1 MRLTGIH
8 HHSVVVSDMDR
19 AVAFYRDVLGLREI
33 GIPSTFP
40 PAGARVRWF
49 QIGDQHIH
57 LMPLKPGRQSDPVS
71 PRHIALTIEDAQAGR
86 EYFKSKGVATREDI
100 PIPGADRFIISDPDG
115 HNIELIQWKETYQIV
130 PLD

>member
-1 MRLTGIH
+1 MKLTGIH
-8 HHSVVVSDMDR
+8 HYSVRVADMER

-49 QIGDQHIH
+49 QLGDQHIH
-57 LMPLKPGRQSDPVS
+57 LMPAPHSDPVS
-71 PRHIALTIEDAQAGR
+71 PRHIALHIEDAVEGR
-86 EYFKSKGVATREDI
+86 AYFKSKGIEVREDI

-115 HNIELIQWKETYQIV
+115 NNIELIQWKETYQIV

>member
-1 MRLTGIH
+1 MKLKGIH
-8 HHSVVVSDMDR
+8 HYSVLVSDMER
-19 AVAFYRDVLGLREI
+19 AVTFYKEVMGLQEI

-57 LMPLKPGRQSDPVS
+57 LMPAATADPVS
-71 PRHIALTIEDAQAGR
+71 PRHIALDIEDAQAGR
-86 EYFKSKGVATREDI
+86 AYFRAKGIEPREDI

-115 HNIELIQWKETYQIV
+115 NNIELIEWQETYQIV
-130 PLD
+130 PID

>member
-1 MRLTGIH
+1 MKLTGIH
-8 HHSVVVSDMDR
+8 HYSVRVSDMER
-19 AVAFYRDVLGLREI
+19 AVAFYRDILGLREI

-57 LMPLKPGRQSDPVS
+57 LMPAPQSDPVS
-71 PRHIALTIEDAQAGR
+71 PRHIALHIENAQEGR
-86 EYFKSKGVATREDI
+86 AYFRSKGVETREDI

-115 HNIELIQWKETYQIV
+115 NNIELIEWKETYQII

>member
-1 MRLTGIH
+1 MKLKGIH
-8 HHSVVVSDMDR
+8 HYSVLVSDMER
-19 AVAFYRDVLGLREI
+19 AVTFYKDVMGLQEI

-57 LMPLKPGRQSDPVS
+57 LMPATKSDPVS
-71 PRHIALTIEDAQAGR
+71 PRHIALDIEDAQAGR
-86 EYFKSKGVATREDI
+86 EYFRAKGIEPREDI

-115 HNIELIQWKETYQIV
+115 NNIELIQWKETYQIV
-130 PLD
+130 PID